1 VDPDELVKMEE
12 KLAAATVANTQIKGA
27 MKKLEENYSNL
38 KGTLDN
44 LVNDF
49 KPIKAK
55 VQAKL

>member
-1 VDPDELVKMEE
+1 MEE
-12 KLAAATVANTQIKGA
+12 TLAAAVVANTQIKGA

-38 KGTLDN
+38 KRTLDN

-49 KPIKAK
+49 KPRKAK